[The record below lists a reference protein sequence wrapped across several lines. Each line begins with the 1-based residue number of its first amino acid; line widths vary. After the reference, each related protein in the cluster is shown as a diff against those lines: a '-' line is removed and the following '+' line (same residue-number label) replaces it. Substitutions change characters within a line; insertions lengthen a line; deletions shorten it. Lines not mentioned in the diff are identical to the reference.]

1 MKYLKD
7 LYKTLSDINDIDIKK
22 DELMNYLTYPFKKEK
37 NYEKLK
43 EIPNA
48 IKRRINIYITKL
60 MKEKEI
66 KIISDGYNIHFLED
80 LDRRIK
86 LIRGELN
93 SIDIN
98 DTFLE
103 NIEDLYINEEDLN
116 RDTTSNF
123 RLYNLAGDLNKG
135 FYNDIDTRIKMAE
148 EEIKKLDE

>member
-1 MKYLKD
+1 
-7 LYKTLSDINDIDIKK
+7 
-22 DELMNYLTYPFKKEK
+22 
-37 NYEKLK
+37 
-43 EIPNA
+43 
-48 IKRRINIYITKL
+48 

-103 NIEDLYINEEDLN
+103 NIEGLLVDVDKEKGRPSERPWQMCGSFACKLLILTPCSAHGSALALARYLDLVSEKLQLLGYVLCVLNAQVLADDGLHFFALLVLGVYLPCSVYI
-116 RDTTSNF
+116 R
-123 RLYNLAGDLNKG
+123 AC
-135 FYNDIDTRIKMAE
+135 
-148 EEIKKLDE
+148 